1 MTYDK
6 TKKTKTTLNG
16 TQPGIRPRHIT
27 AQKNLGKYRTEAE
40 ALEALNY
47 SKSYAKSGQ
56 IKSTES
62 WKKVSERMLP
72 NNLLAEVN
80 LGLLKHKAWQ
90 ARSSGLDKA
99 YKAKK
104 IYTNGVEITNNYD
117 GKTKEELIESILR
130 RISGN
135 KQGAGSN
142 RKER

>member
-1 MTYDK
+1 
-6 TKKTKTTLNG
+6 
-16 TQPGIRPRHIT
+16 
-27 AQKNLGKYRTEAE
+27 
-40 ALEALNY
+40 
-47 SKSYAKSGQ
+47 
-56 IKSTES
+56 
-62 WKKVSERMLP
+62 MLP
-72 NNLLAEVN
+72 NDLLAEVN